1 MTVNSS
7 GSKVDLFCLVM
18 QIAQIGYVTL
28 GDTLSSLV
36 IACLVTKFVI
46 ERYHKNFFAL
56 VETVSLNN
64 SSIARDSVF
73 EQ

>member
-7 GSKVDLFCLVM
+7 GSKVYLFCLVM
-18 QIAQIGYVTL
+18 QIAQRGCVTL

-36 IACLVTKFVI
+36 IACLITKLVI

-64 SSIARDSVF
+64 NSFARDSIF
-73 EQ
+73 GQ